1 MSSFGNSG
9 LIHVSIDTF
18 SGMIFASHHVGET
31 TFHCISHFKLA
42 FTYMGLPKTIK
53 TDNGPVYKSH
63 T

>member
-1 MSSFGNSG
+1 MPSFGNSG

-31 TFHCISHFKLA
+31 TFHCISHFKQDA
-42 FTYMGLPKTIK
+42 YMGLPKTMK